1 MKEIDLLKKQID
13 KLYEKEFDLEAW
25 KQYSIVLL
33 DRIFGADNQK
43 IRQIEKIEYDFSS
56 WALRDTS
63 GKNSYMES
71 CKSLGKE
78 ILTASIDELKAFG
91 IPDQNVQKEGM
102 ISLDVITAALENE
115 LKVSQYKELVSI
127 IKSAESSDTKAQMI
141 KDKVNSFGAGS
152 AESILSV
159 LLAHTGLKDA
169 F

>member
-1 MKEIDLLKKQID
+1 
-13 KLYEKEFDLEAW
+13 
-25 KQYSIVLL
+25 
-33 DRIFGADNQK
+33 
-43 IRQIEKIEYDFSS
+43 
-56 WALRDTS
+56 
-63 GKNSYMES
+63 MES